1 MTLSSHSGSR
11 VCLGLITSALLATS
25 LKAIPGV
32 AGTGENPYGGITN
45 RNAFGLR
52 PPPEPETN
60 APPVAPAPPPN
71 VFLTGVSHER
81 GLKRAF
87 FVINRPG
94 AKTPDYETA
103 VEGDEIQDLKVLE
116 INAREGKVRVQVS
129 GREVVL
135 NFADNGMK
143 STGGAGAPP
152 VPGRPG
158 GGTPVPQPV
167 APVPQPVASAGPVVI
182 GRGGVN
188 LNVNTPAPTGGGV
201 PLPVTYGDAGGGLP
215 AASSGQGTTAGGRV
229 LPTRGLNRGSS
240 GVQEQPQQTQVGGG
254 ETTGATPIPIPPP
267 SRFAQ

>member
-1 MTLSSHSGSR
+1 MA
-11 VCLGLITSALLATS
+11 VS
-25 LKAIPGV
+25 LRAIPGV
-32 AGTGENPYGGITN
+32 GDAGDNPYGGITN

-60 APPVAPAPPPN
+60 APVAPPAPPPN

-116 INAREGKVRVQVS
+116 INARDGKVRVQVS

-143 STGGAGAPP
+143 STAGTVAPP
-152 VPGRPG
+152 APGRPG
-158 GGTPVPQPV
+158 AGTPVPQPV
-167 APVPQPVASAGPVVI
+167 APVPQPTGNAGPVVI

-188 LNVNTPAPTGGGV
+188 LNENVPAPSGGV
-201 PLPVTYGDAGGGLP
+201 PLPVTYSDAGGGLP
-215 AASSGQGTTAGGRV
+215 ASPGQGASSARV
-229 LPTRGLNRGSS
+229 LPSRGLSRGGA
-240 GVQEQPQQTQVGGG
+240 GVQEQPVSTQVGGG
-254 ETTGATPIPIPPP
+254 DTSGSTAIPIPPP

>member
-1 MTLSSHSGSR
+1 MTLSPHSGTR
-11 VCLGLITSALLATS
+11 VCLGLIVGALMAAS
-25 LKAIPGV
+25 LKAIPGSTS
-32 AGTGENPYGGITN
+32 TGENPYGGITN

-60 APPVAPAPPPN
+60 APVAPPAPPPN

-116 INAREGKVRVQVS
+116 INARDGKVRVQVS

-143 STGGAGAPP
+143 STGGTAAPSA
-152 VPGRPG
+152 PGRPG
-158 GGTPVPQPV
+158 GGAPVPQPV
-167 APVPQPVASAGPVVI
+167 APVPQPTANAGPVVI

-188 LNVNTPAPTGGGV
+188 LNENTPAPTGGGV
-201 PLPVTYGDAGGGLP
+201 PLPVAYSDATAGLP
-215 AASSGQGTTAGGRV
+215 ASSGSGTASPSRV
-229 LPTRGLNRGSS
+229 LPTRGLNRGGA